1 MRLVR
6 RAARTPL
13 GRTWR
18 GCKGRQP
25 LLAVVAA
32 VLAGCGSGGGEPKA
46 SGALQ
51 WKKTPILTVAAE
63 SLPDDRIV
71 AGTVVNVAFGE
82 ELELDA
88 TKVVVRDATGKRL
101 EAFAL
106 FSHTY
111 AHGLYGA
118 SEAPDG
124 PLGEDRRRLG
134 FVRKIRVREEAPLTV
149 TYRLTPKTRAPLTI
163 DYGEGRLP
171 VPRELT
177 ESRD

>member
-6 RAARTPL
+6 PSARAL
-13 GRTWR
+13 GLAAA
-18 GCKGRQP
+18 
-25 LLAVVAA
+25 LLA
-32 VLAGCGSGGGEPKA
+32 AGCGEGSSQPKA
-46 SGALQ
+46 TGPLQ
-51 WKKTPILTVAAE
+51 WKATPILTVAAE
-63 SLPDDRIV
+63 TLPDDRIL
-71 AGTVVNVAFGE
+71 AGTVVNVGFGS

-88 TKVVVRDATGKRL
+88 TKVVVRDAAQKKL

-134 FVRKIRVREEAPLTV
+134 FVRKIRSREEAPLTV
-149 TYRLTPKTRAPLTI
+149 TYRLTRETKLPLTI

-171 VPRELT
+171 VPRVLT
-177 ESRD
+177 EERG